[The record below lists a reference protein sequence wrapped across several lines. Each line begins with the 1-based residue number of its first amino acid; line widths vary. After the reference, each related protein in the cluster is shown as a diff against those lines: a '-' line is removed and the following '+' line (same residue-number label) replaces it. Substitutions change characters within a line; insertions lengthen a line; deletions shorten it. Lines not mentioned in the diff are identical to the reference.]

1 MVINRRQFLI
11 AGGLAVGSGATGL
24 ARWVQSQPDPNP
36 TVSSTLMPPPAAA
49 SPPKVSVRPNAP
61 APAGFAAPA
70 KGDVRLM
77 VISDLNSSFGSTDY
91 LPVVTDAI
99 AKIPDWQPDLVIC
112 GGDMIAGQKREHSR
126 AQIDAMWAGFD
137 RYIYQPLRQ
146 ADLPFAF
153 TFGNHD
159 ASSITQNGRFVFEGD
174 RQGAAAYWAR
184 QNPGLNWIDRSGY
197 PFYFSFEHQGIFYF
211 SWDASSANVPP
222 EQVAWAER
230 ALASNAAQQAK
241 LRIALGHLSFYGI
254 AQGRDRPGEILNR
267 STELQALLRRYQV
280 HTYISGHQ
288 HAYFPAVS
296 GNLQL
301 LHCGA
306 LGSGPRTWI
315 GSEARPIHTLTVV
328 DIDLTAGATTYTTY
342 NMISRQVIAPAELP
356 QRLSGPTGTVGRYDL
371 VRSL

>member
-24 ARWVQSQPDPNP
+24 ARWVRSQPSLDGMLPADSPAITADP
-36 TVSSTLMPPPAAA
+36 
-49 SPPKVSVRPNAP
+49 VRPSAP
-61 APAGFAAPA
+61 APVGFAAPS
-70 KGDVRLM
+70 KGDVRLV

-137 RYIYQPLRQ
+137 RDIYQPLRQ

-159 ASSITQNGRFVFEGD
+159 ASSITQNGQFVFERD
-174 RQGAAAYWAR
+174 RQGAAAYWAN

-197 PFYFSFEHQGIFYF
+197 PFYFSFEHQGIFYI

-222 EQVAWAER
+222 EQVSWAER
-230 ALASNAAQQAK
+230 ALASDAAQQAK

-254 AQGRDRPGEILNR
+254 SQGRDRPGEILNR
-267 STELQALLRRYQV
+267 SAELQALLRRYQV

-288 HAYFPAVS
+288 HAYFPAAN
-296 GNLQL
+296 GDLQL

-342 NMISRQVIAPAELP
+342 DMISRQVITPAQLP
-356 QRLSGPTGTVGRYDL
+356 QRLSGPTGTVARYDL